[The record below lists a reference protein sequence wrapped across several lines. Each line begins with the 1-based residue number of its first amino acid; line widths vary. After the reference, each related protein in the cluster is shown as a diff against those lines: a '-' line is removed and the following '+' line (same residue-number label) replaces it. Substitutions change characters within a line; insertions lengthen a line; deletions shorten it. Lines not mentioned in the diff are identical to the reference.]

1 VVVEALVEVL
11 VEVEFEFAVTL
22 VDWLPLACAA
32 DRLAEI
38 LSDCEVLAETDKELS
53 RDWLCVF
60 DADVEPVFELAG
72 IVAPL

>member
-11 VEVEFEFAVTL
+11 VEVEFAVAL

-53 RDWLCVF
+53 RD
-60 DADVEPVFELAG
+60 
-72 IVAPL
+72 